1 MDCGRQTPNMKPIR
15 VLLAED
21 HTLVRAGLKALLQKL
36 PDVEVV
42 AEAGTGRQAL
52 ELAGQHRPEV
62 VLMDIGMKELNGLDA
77 TARLVKQF
85 PQTKCI
91 ILSMHSAEGYVL
103 QALRA
108 GAVGYLLKDAATIE
122 LELAIRAVAR
132 GETYLSPGISRHVID
147 TCVRGPARGEAEPL
161 LSPRQREVLQLIAEG
176 KSTKEI
182 AFSLKL
188 SVKTI
193 ETHRAHLME
202 RLGLFDVASLV
213 KYAIRMGLVSAD

>member
-1 MDCGRQTPNMKPIR
+1 MNPIR

-36 PDVEVV
+36 PEVEVV
-42 AEAGTGRQAL
+42 AEAGTGRQAIDL
-52 ELAGQHRPEV
+52 VQQHRPHI

-77 TARLVKQF
+77 TARLTKQF

-103 QALRA
+103 EALRA

-122 LELAIRAVAR
+122 LELALRAVAR
-132 GETYLSPGISRHVID
+132 GETYLSPAISRHVID
-147 TCVRGPARGEAEPL
+147 TYRHGGAKGEAQAPV

-182 AFSLKL
+182 AFLLKR

-193 ETHRAHLME
+193 ETHRAHLMQ

-213 KYAIRMGLVSAD
+213 KYAIRMGLVSAE

>member
-1 MDCGRQTPNMKPIR
+1 MNPIR

-21 HTLVRAGLKALLQKL
+21 HALVRAGLKALLQKL

-42 AEAGTGRQAL
+42 AEAGTGRQAI
-52 ELAGQHRPEV
+52 ELVKQHRPQV

-77 TARLVKQF
+77 TARLAKQF

-108 GAVGYLLKDAATIE
+108 GAAGYLLKDAAPVE

-132 GETYLSPGISRHVID
+132 GETYLSPAISRHVID
-147 TCVRGPARGEAEPL
+147 TYLHGAPKGAAAEPPL
-161 LSPRQREVLQLIAEG
+161 LSSRQREVLQLIAEG

-182 AFSLKL
+182 AFLLKL

-193 ETHRAHLME
+193 ETHRAHLMQ

-213 KYAIRMGLVSAD
+213 KYAIRMGLVSAE